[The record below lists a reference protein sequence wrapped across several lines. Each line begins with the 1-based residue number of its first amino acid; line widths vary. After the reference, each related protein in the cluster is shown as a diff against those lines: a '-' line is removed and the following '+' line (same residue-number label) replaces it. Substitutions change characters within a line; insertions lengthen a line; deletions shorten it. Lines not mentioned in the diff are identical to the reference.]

1 MLYYNIYLNVLVY
14 GKGVSVLE
22 ASDVS
27 QQIGTI
33 LRRLRKERGWTL
45 DQMAQATSVSKPM
58 LGQIERGETNPT
70 VVTLWKITG
79 GLNVPFST
87 FLQGLEPPRVQL
99 IPQVSQVVVEDDAG
113 NYRVQSIVGVRYP
126 HSSDL
131 FKIVLR
137 GGATHRSE
145 PHGDFVQE
153 SIWVQQG
160 QLQLTI
166 GSENYILEPGD
177 AVQFAADTGHEYR
190 NSGSTDCS
198 FLVLLV
204 YGNDGLANQVP

>member
-1 MLYYNIYLNVLVY
+1 M
-14 GKGVSVLE
+14 SVLE
-22 ASDVS
+22 ASEVS
-27 QQIGTI
+27 QQIGMI

-79 GLNVPFST
+79 GLNVPFSV

-99 IPQVSQVVVEDDAG
+99 IPQSSQAVVEDDAG
-113 NYRVQSIVGVRYP
+113 KYRVQSIVGVRHP

-131 FKIVLR
+131 FQIVLR
-137 GGATHRSE
+137 SGATHSSE

-160 QLQLTI
+160 QLHLTI
-166 GSENYILEPGD
+166 GSENYILETGD
-177 AVQFAADTGHEYR
+177 AVQFTADTGHEYR
-190 NSGSTDCS
+190 NDSFSDCT

-204 YGNDGLANQVP
+204 YGSDGLTNQVP